1 MPHRCAMGGDPE
13 IREPRRAHDHP
24 PPAPGH
30 APREPASSA
39 TPRRPHAACAARPS
53 DGG

>member
-1 MPHRCAMGGDPE
+1 MPHRCAMGGEPGPGD
-13 IREPRRAHDHP
+13 PRRAHDHP

-30 APREPASSA
+30 APREPAFSA
-39 TPRRPHAACAARPS
+39 TPRRACAARPS